1 VLARELD
8 DVRQAIGHGAR
19 ILTRYESVTL
29 FEHGAD
35 GGGSAKK
42 ARALGFFDR
51 PINGRHVVGH
61 SGSNPDTGHD
71 ADLEMVW
78 DGEWTVI
85 VLSNYDAPAGVML
98 EMPILDLIAG
108 SSKPGQVEVTR

>member
-1 VLARELD
+1 M
-8 DVRQAIGHGAR
+8 
-19 ILTRYESVTL
+19 
-29 FEHGAD
+29 
-35 GGGSAKK
+35 GGPAKY
-42 ARALGFFDR
+42 ALGFFDR
-51 PINGRHVVGH
+51 PINDRRVVGH

-98 EMPILDLIAG
+98 EMPIIDLIAG
-108 SSKPGQVEVTR
+108 STKAEGVDVKH